1 MEDNALQE
9 LPGGWQVAFRF
20 WSALCQLDDDWCQVR
35 VWWTMPICTRA
46 AGTPN
51 SGSELLA
58 AEPTSTIIVNV
69 ILFHGSNFL
78 VQDHPVFAL
87 CGRGLRKLST
97 GTQRFCA
104 EIQKKNFQFVI
115 CSRGTTV
122 SSAMDPMS
130 CGCIKVIILD
140 PRITV
145 NSLLLQMG
153 SWRILGRLCLHR
165 IFSQQVWKWLCGRAK
180 ACATTEFREASEGRS
195 LREV

>member
-1 MEDNALQE
+1 
-9 LPGGWQVAFRF
+9 
-20 WSALCQLDDDWCQVR
+20 
-35 VWWTMPICTRA
+35 MPICTRA

-104 EIQKKNFQFVI
+104 DIQKKNFQFVI

-140 PRITV
+140 PKITV
-145 NSLLLQMG
+145 NSLLLEMG
-153 SWRILGRLCLHR
+153 S
-165 IFSQQVWKWLCGRAK
+165 
-180 ACATTEFREASEGRS
+180 
-195 LREV
+195 

>member
-51 SGSELLA
+51 SGSELLT
-58 AEPTSTIIVNV
+58 AEPTSTTIVNV

-97 GTQRFCA
+97 GTQRFVP
-104 EIQKKNFQFVI
+104 IFRRKTSNLSFVLGEQLSVQPWTPWAADA
-115 CSRGTTV
+115 SRSSSWTPGLQSTV
-122 SSAMDPMS
+122 
-130 CGCIKVIILD
+130 C
-140 PRITV
+140 
-145 NSLLLQMG
+145 
-153 SWRILGRLCLHR
+153 
-165 IFSQQVWKWLCGRAK
+165 FWKWVRE
-180 ACATTEFREASEGRS
+180 EF
-195 LREV
+195 